1 MADPDLRASDEDRDR
16 VAAEIREHYAQGR
29 LDRPELD
36 ERLKETFSAKT
47 VGELDAL
54 TADLPELSLAV
65 VTAHTELALRRAK
78 LSRELVQQTGG
89 ALIPFI
95 LCTVVWVLGGANGSF
110 WPIWALIFP
119 IVVLARD
126 GWKLFGPAPELDQ
139 VAESLAE
146 RRDGRPK
153 V

>member
-1 MADPDLRASDEDRDR
+1 MSDPELRVSDQDRER
-16 VAAEIREHYAQGR
+16 VASEIREHYAQGR
-29 LDRPELD
+29 LDRAELD
-36 ERLKETFSAKT
+36 DRLGRAYAARTG
-47 VGELDAL
+47 GELNAL
-54 TADLPELSLAV
+54 VADLPPLSNAV
-65 VTAHTELALRRAK
+65 EDVHSEVALQRAK
-78 LSRELVQQTGG
+78 LSRELMQQTGG

-95 LCTVVWVLGGANGSF
+95 LCTVVWVLGGASGSF

-126 GWKLFGPAPELDQ
+126 GWRLFGPAPELDQ

-146 RRDGRPK
+146 RRNGRPK

>member
-1 MADPDLRASDEDRDR
+1 MSNLDLRASDEDRDR
-16 VAAEIREHYAQGR
+16 IAAEIREHYAQGR
-29 LDRPELD
+29 LDRAEVD
-36 ERLKETFSAKT
+36 ERLKETFSVKT
-47 VGELDAL
+47 VGELDVL
-54 TADLPELSLAV
+54 VADLPELSVAV
-65 VTAHTELALRRAK
+65 TQAHAELALQRAK

-95 LCTVVWVLGGANGSF
+95 LCTVVWVLSGASGSF

-126 GWKLFGPAPELDQ
+126 GWRLFGPAPELDR
-139 VAESLAE
+139 VAESLEE
-146 RRDGRPK
+146 RRIGRPK